1 MLKPATLK
9 TEDSK
14 ESSGNSESFEV
25 FPSLLIRLNKY
36 DANRIDTK
44 ILSLQRNHLK
54 VSQPPLQSVIIGMT
68 LQENYVIQ
76 KIWTFFIFLTD
87 IGEEWEANS
96 PPQLRKE
103 KAAWLL

>member
-25 FPSLLIRLNKY
+25 FPSLLKRLNEY

-44 ILSLQRNHLK
+44 ILSLQRKTSEGELASITICDYRYGFAKKLCDTEDMDIFH
-54 VSQPPLQSVIIGMT
+54 
-68 LQENYVIQ
+68 
-76 KIWTFFIFLTD
+76 FF
-87 IGEEWEANS
+87 N
-96 PPQLRKE
+96 
-103 KAAWLL
+103 